1 MHKISFSQWS
11 TGTGGNI
18 LSDLRKLQ
26 TYLETEFFI
35 WKIWDLMDFT
45 WECTNI
51 TRKNKEYYQL
61 FQFKEIFI
69 IERFTCNSIVNFLVL
84 NLLKTPLGE
93 KERIVL

>member
-35 WKIWDLMDFT
+35 WKILG
-45 WECTNI
+45 
-51 TRKNKEYYQL
+51 
-61 FQFKEIFI
+61 
-69 IERFTCNSIVNFLVL
+69 L
-84 NLLKTPLGE
+84 NGFYMGMHKYH
-93 KERIVL
+93 KKK